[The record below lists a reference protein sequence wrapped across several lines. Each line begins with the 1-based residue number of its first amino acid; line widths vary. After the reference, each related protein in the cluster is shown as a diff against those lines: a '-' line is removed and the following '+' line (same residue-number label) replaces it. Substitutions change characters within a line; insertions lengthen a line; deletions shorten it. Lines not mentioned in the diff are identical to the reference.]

1 MVSEE
6 DNTQDGKRSNQTETE
21 QEIPPWRREYLE
33 KKKTRQ
39 VDRKKEGVE
48 VDRKREGVDVDR
60 KREGVEVDRNGG
72 RQRERV
78 WR

>member
-48 VDRKREGVDVDR
+48 VDRKRGSGCRQKERGCR
-60 KREGVEVDRNGG
+60 G
-72 RQRERV
+72 RQE